1 MRLVLLSDTH
11 GRHKKLTLPD
21 GDVLIHCG
29 DVSHRGNLA
38 ETEAFGRWFAAQ
50 PHTFKVLV
58 PGNHDAATENP
69 TARNLLRSLGITVLV
84 DGGATIGG
92 KRFHGSPWT
101 PRFGDWAWMRD
112 DAELGSYF
120 AEIPQGLDVLVTH
133 GPPRGILDRNS
144 AQEACG
150 SAALLDAATIKK
162 PRLHVFG
169 HIHEGRGMCQR
180 GDTDFLNVANLSF
193 DYTRLH
199 DPVVYDLT

>member
-29 DVSHRGNLA
+29 DFSHRGNLA
-38 ETEAFGRWFAAQ
+38 KTEAFGRWFAAQ
-50 PHTFKVLV
+50 PHLFKPSDRSRLRAIGFSVAASWL
-58 PGNHDAATENP
+58 PGT
-69 TARNLLRSLGITVLV
+69 RITVLV
-84 DGGATIGG
+84 DQSTVIGG

-101 PRFGDWAWMRD
+101 PRFGDWAWMQD
-112 DAELGSYF
+112 DAELGGYF
-120 AEIPQGLDVLVTH
+120 AEIPHNLDVLVTH
-133 GPPRGILDRNS
+133 GPPYGILDRND
-144 AQEACG
+144 ANTPCG
-150 SAALLDAATIKK
+150 SMALLAAVTWHR

-169 HIHEGRGMCQR
+169 HIHEARGMCQR
-180 GDTDFLNVANLSF
+180 GDTDFLNVANLSS